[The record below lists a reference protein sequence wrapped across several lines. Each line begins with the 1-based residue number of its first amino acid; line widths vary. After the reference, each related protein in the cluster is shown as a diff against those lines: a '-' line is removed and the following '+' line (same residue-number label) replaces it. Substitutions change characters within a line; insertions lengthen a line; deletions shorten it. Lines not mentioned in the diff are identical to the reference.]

1 MPPSH
6 APSHNNDPA
15 FLPRDLFWILVG
27 YLAPA
32 DLVRCRRVSRAWNEA
47 FGNPDI
53 LFPLLKSHF
62 SWTREAKGLQSGS
75 CNIKGCNFRQLFDQV
90 ASRYHYL
97 QRGEPRSVQKYRLC
111 DDFGSSGEREWFQI
125 QPWEWHSS
133 QIDES
138 LDYTFSE
145 AMWTHEEG
153 LLVYPSADHQCLVLM
168 DLSNDRHFMVPF
180 IIRGKVVRRVR
191 LQKRLLVVEWAEP
204 KAFHWLNESEGVHRH
219 FASSFDVTKTAD
231 GGWSIAPRNEWKIM
245 FLGHP
250 LSERDRFYSSHNNT
264 RYVIYLWQP
273 NRSLYTADEDA
284 PIESMIVWDIS
295 KPSLYRPSI
304 DPTRSQTGP
313 EVDQAPSIVARFG
326 FQDLDSFWIRQR
338 GMPSLQR
345 LNLTDDGQAIEF
357 TQTDAVDGWTHLY
370 PGARTTVIPFEG
382 NGPFGRRRE
391 SLSFFPAYRGHLVSE
406 PLPIELG
413 DDFYT
418 NSWYWIISMAADDD
432 MVVSFH
438 LHLDPNYSNDST
450 KLHTINL
457 SIETSEPP
465 VVDDFGNHL
474 LRGNTKTRVTRDGL
488 DFEGRGKICGCDRYL
503 LGENCNREL
512 VIYRFDR

>member
-6 APSHNNDPA
+6 APSHHDPA
-15 FLPRDLFWILVG
+15 FLPRDLFWIVVG

-53 LFPLLKSHF
+53 LIPLLKTHF
-62 SWTREAKGLQSGS
+62 SWTQEAKDFQSGS
-75 CNIKGCNFRQLFDQV
+75 SETEDCNVRQLFDQV

-97 QRGEPRSVQKYRLC
+97 ERGEPRSVQKYRLC
-111 DDFGSSGEREWFQI
+111 DDNGSSGEREWFQV
-125 QPWEWHSS
+125 QPWERHAS
-133 QIDES
+133 QIDER
-138 LDYTFSE
+138 LDYKFPE

-153 LLVYPSADHQCLVLM
+153 LLVYPSAVHQCLVLM

-219 FASSFDVTKTAD
+219 FASSFDVAKSAD

-250 LSERDRFYSSHNNT
+250 LSERDRFYSSHSNT

-313 EVDQAPSIVARFG
+313 EVEQAPSIVARFG
-326 FQDLDSFWIRQR
+326 FQDLESFRIRQR
-338 GMPSLQR
+338 GWPSLQR

-357 TQTDAVDGWTHLY
+357 TESEPADLWRQLY
-370 PGARTTVIPFEG
+370 PGARSTIIPLVG
-382 NGPFGRRRE
+382 NGPLGKRRA
-391 SLSFFPAYRGHLVSE
+391 LDSFFPAYRGDIASE
-406 PLPIELG
+406 ALPVQWV
-413 DDFYT
+413 T
-418 NSWYWIISMAADDD
+418 ISIPTHGTM
-432 MVVSFH
+432 SFQW
-438 LHLDPNYSNDST
+438 
-450 KLHTINL
+450 
-457 SIETSEPP
+457 
-465 VVDDFGNHL
+465 
-474 LRGNTKTRVTRDGL
+474 
-488 DFEGRGKICGCDRYL
+488 
-503 LGENCNREL
+503 
-512 VIYRFDR
+512 

>member
-1 MPPSH
+1 MPSSH
-6 APSHNNDPA
+6 APSHNHDPA
-15 FLPRDLFWILVG
+15 FLPRELFCIVVG
-27 YLAPA
+27 CLAPA
-32 DLVRCRRVSRAWNEA
+32 DLVRCRRVTRAWNEA

-53 LFPLLKSHF
+53 LCPLLKRHF
-62 SWTREAKGLQSGS
+62 PWTQEVKDLQSGS
-75 CNIKGCNFRQLFDQV
+75 SKTEDCNPRQLFDQV

-111 DDFGSSGEREWFQI
+111 DDFGSSGEREWFQV
-125 QPWEWHSS
+125 QPWERHSS
-133 QIDES
+133 QVDECV
-138 LDYTFSE
+138 DYTFSE

-180 IIRGKVVRRVR
+180 IIRGKIVRRVR
-191 LQKRLLVVEWAEP
+191 LRKRLLVVEWAEP

-250 LSERDRFYSSHNNT
+250 LSERDRFYSSHSNT

-313 EVDQAPSIVARFG
+313 EVDRAPFIVARFG
-326 FQDLDSFWIRQR
+326 FQDLDSFLIRQR
-338 GMPSLQR
+338 GVPALQR
-345 LNLTDDGQAIEF
+345 LSMTDDGQAIEF
-357 TQTDAVDGWTHLY
+357 TETYPVDWTRAY
-370 PGARTTVIPFEG
+370 PGARTTIIPLEG
-382 NGPFGRRRE
+382 NGPLKRRE
-391 SLSFFPAYRGHLVSE
+391 EVVSFFPAYRGVLASE
-406 PLPIELG
+406 PLPRALC
-413 DDFYT
+413 DDFY
-418 NSWYWIISMAADDD
+418 SHLWHSIISMVTDDD
-432 MVVSFH
+432 MVLSFN
-438 LHLDPNYSNDST
+438 LNLDPTYSKDST
-450 KLHTINL
+450 KQHTIKL
-457 SIETSEPP
+457 IIETSEPP
-465 VVDDFGNHL
+465 EIDDHFHKPL
-474 LRGNTKTRVTRDGL
+474 FRGYSKTRVRRAGL